1 MLPSTLGPFALVD
14 GDDGD
19 VLLFS
24 SYLRSLTATG
34 DKPGEISQVFAAIE
48 SARARSEWCVLAAD
62 YELAARFDPAMASS
76 RWGAGRLRVA
86 VFASCQRLSAAMLD
100 AWLDGM
106 LYALPEHE
114 RRAGVAE
121 VLAAL
126 TEAQYVGKV
135 ERIKDWIASGDCY
148 QINLTFPLDFRVY
161 GHPLALYAAL
171 RQRQPVRYGAYLAL
185 PDGLLLS
192 FSPELFFERRGARVV
207 TRPMKGTAPRGASV
221 EEDRKQRESMLASE
235 KERAENVMIVD
246 LLRNDLGRLA
256 VPGKVRVDVLCE
268 AEAYPTLWQ
277 QVSVVSADLPYASL
291 AELFAALFPCGSITG
306 APKIRAMQRID
317 ELEEASR
324 GLYTGA
330 LGWAAPNGDCRFN
343 VAIRTFEVD
352 AEGEARLGVG
362 SGIVIDADPERE
374 YAECLLKARFLTGY
388 DPGFGL
394 IETMRLEQGR
404 YPLQVLHLDR
414 LLHSA
419 ATLGFALD
427 ETALVARLNEH
438 AADHPQGVFR
448 TRLVLSHDGSCA
460 IATGALERP
469 DDERAWRVRLA
480 EEVLPDNDY
489 LRGHKTTV
497 RERYDRTL
505 ASLPDGV
512 FDALFFNARGELCEG
527 ARSNVFVV
535 RDGQWL
541 TPPVRCG
548 VLPGV
553 MRRSLLA
560 AGRAQEC
567 VLYREDLLA
576 AQEIY
581 LANALRG
588 VIRVCLD

>member
-1 MLPSTLGPFALVD
+1 MAWHPITRCNNYIIHAKSIFRGFST
-14 GDDGD
+14 
-19 VLLFS
+19 
-24 SYLRSLTATG
+24 
-34 DKPGEISQVFAAIE
+34 
-48 SARARSEWCVLAAD
+48 
-62 YELAARFDPAMASS
+62 EL
-76 RWGAGRLRVA
+76 
-86 VFASCQRLSAAMLD
+86 
-100 AWLDGM
+100 
-106 LYALPEHE
+106 
-114 RRAGVAE
+114 
-121 VLAAL
+121 
-126 TEAQYVGKV
+126 
-135 ERIKDWIASGDCY
+135 
-148 QINLTFPLDFRVY
+148 
-161 GHPLALYAAL
+161 
-171 RQRQPVRYGAYLAL
+171 
-185 PDGLLLS
+185 
-192 FSPELFFERRGARVV
+192 
-207 TRPMKGTAPRGASV
+207 
-221 EEDRKQRESMLASE
+221 
-235 KERAENVMIVD
+235 
-246 LLRNDLGRLA
+246 
-256 VPGKVRVDVLCE
+256 
-268 AEAYPTLWQ
+268 
-277 QVSVVSADLPYASL
+277 
-291 AELFAALFPCGSITG
+291 
-306 APKIRAMQRID
+306 
-317 ELEEASR
+317 
-324 GLYTGA
+324 
-330 LGWAAPNGDCRFN
+330 
-343 VAIRTFEVD
+343 
-352 AEGEARLGVG
+352 
-362 SGIVIDADPERE
+362 
-374 YAECLLKARFLTGY
+374 ARFLTGY